1 MSLLPC
7 LSSATTVL
15 HQADTRVRLTVVEE
29 RRGHFKA
36 KASNSWAT
44 IREAEPSFAPSPSPP
59 PPEDED
65 PYVVSTTVETAPAAP
80 PVARGGLQSA
90 SALRAEQERREA
102 EQARKKAANE
112 RELALLKQARRDRGE
127 EEEDEHDP
135 EATVYRDA
143 SGKRIDMK
151 LAKAEKAKQRRDEME
166 QQMKKMEW
174 GKGLVQKGELE
185 EKKREA
191 ERLKL
196 KGIAR

>member
-1 MSLLPC
+1 M
-7 LSSATTVL
+7 
-15 HQADTRVRLTVVEE
+15 TVVEE

-36 KASNSWAT
+36 KSSNSWAT
-44 IREAEPSFAPSPSPP
+44 IRDAEPSFAPSPSPP
-59 PPEDED
+59 PPVDED
-65 PYVVSTTVETAPAAP
+65 PYVVSTTVETEPSAPA
-80 PVARGGLQSA
+80 ARGGLQSA
-90 SALRAEQERREA
+90 SALRAEQDRREA

-127 EEEDEHDP
+127 EEEDEDDP

-143 SGKRIDMK
+143 SGKRIDVK
-151 LAKAEKAKQRRDEME
+151 LAKAEKAKQKRDEME

-174 GKGLVQKGELE
+174 GKGLVQKGEVE
-185 EKKREA
+185 EKKREQ